1 MKAERGDKAEEIEIL
16 WGLSSRF
23 LILKRHGVIQ
33 WHYFLPSKQ
42 CPSLKMC
49 SLFCLEPLSG
59 RPQKYSFLP
68 SGHCHHEFPSNLLL
82 SQLCLV
88 FPTSSPAHLPSPLP
102 EALLLLPFFLFHCSS
117 LNIIAISLVL
127 PPPLLSGSRI
137 PEPWPFSLL
146 TQHTMTFQFKC
157 ASLFSVRQQTQRE
170 TISVHSWISRSQL
183 YVWTGDVL
191 NNIASSSFS
200 FSPNSSKVTFPFI
213 LQRSYMAVGLSLRGW
228 HHRDA
233 SFLFLNNKVTPS
245 HGRFGRGSPGPVKQS
260 WGEEWLQKVRLG
272 SGGSWYRTCL
282 PRSCKSLQKHGWW
295 ELKCEAV
302 TPVTLPQSHCP
313 RVGGQGEEPWPWAPS
328 LAVLS
333 PRLRQLTGEWQLRK
347 KELKD
352 KGEEIGS

>member
-1 MKAERGDKAEEIEIL
+1 MESFSDIISFPANSAPPWRCVHYSVWNPSVDAHKNIPFFL
-16 WGLSSRF
+16 QVTVTMSSQAIF
-23 LILKRHGVIQ
+23 
-33 WHYFLPSKQ
+33 F
-42 CPSLKMC
+42 
-49 SLFCLEPLSG
+49 
-59 RPQKYSFLP
+59 
-68 SGHCHHEFPSNLLL
+68 FPSCAWCFLRPALPTCPLLFLKL
-82 SQLCLV
+82 SYY
-88 FPTSSPAHLPSPLP
+88 FPS
-102 EALLLLPFFLFHCSS
+102 FLFHCSS